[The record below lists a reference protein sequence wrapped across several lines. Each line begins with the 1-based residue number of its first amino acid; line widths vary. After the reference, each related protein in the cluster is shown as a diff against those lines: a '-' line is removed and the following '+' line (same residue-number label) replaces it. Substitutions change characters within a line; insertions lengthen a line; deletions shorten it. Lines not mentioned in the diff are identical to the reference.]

1 MNKSEKLP
9 EIRKEAF
16 TKARESLGL
25 STKDLSGMACLSVRQ
40 IEQIEN
46 GESGSFYGAQVK
58 FTAAKK
64 VAGLLKLTPEDAFD
78 FSGIA
83 QPVKAVEVEEK
94 LQEETKASAVEKK
107 AKSEKTKEKDQT
119 KVTEQ
124 ATETKETKETNEVA
138 SQTPVSAPKAE
149 KPSARKVTES
159 VLDYSVKSKASV
171 DPKKKMFLLLAIA
184 AAVIFSIVN
193 LRPLFFPEPVKEEV
207 VIIQEVV
214 PETPPA
220 SAPAEPATASQ
231 PATALPTAAT
241 QPVVAAASTECPAA
255 DAAAM
260 NYKPDAPKKAG
271 DMVYLQSKTAQT
283 VCVVDATGKTQNKM
297 LEPGVG
303 ASVYGK
309 PPFKVLTGG
318 LNQVDLYYQGAKV
331 RTGNTTSKTIIL
343 EPAEIIQAPAP
354 STSTDSQLR

>member
-1 MNKSEKLP
+1 VNKSEKLP

-46 GESGSFYGAQVK
+46 GESSSFYGAQVK

-78 FSGIA
+78 FSGVV
-83 QPVKAVEVEEK
+83 QPVKPAEVEEK
-94 LQEETKASAVEKK
+94 SQEETKASAADKK
-107 AKSEKTKEKDQT
+107 AKPEKTKEKNQAKETEQT
-119 KVTEQ
+119 KELVSQ
-124 ATETKETKETNEVA
+124 APAAE
-138 SQTPVSAPKAE
+138 PKAE
-149 KPSARKVTES
+149 KPIARKVTES

-171 DPKKKMFLLLAIA
+171 DPKKKIILLLAIT
-184 AAVIFSIVN
+184 AAVIFSVVN

-220 SAPAEPATASQ
+220 SAPAEPAPAAQ
-231 PATALPTAAT
+231 PATSVPVPAT
-241 QPVVAAASTECPAA
+241 QPVAAASVECPPA
-255 DAAAM
+255 DASAL

-331 RTGNTTSKTIIL
+331 RTGNTSSKTIIL
-343 EPAEIIQAPAP
+343 EPAEIVQTIAPAP
-354 STSTDSQLR
+354 STDSQLR

>member
-1 MNKSEKLP
+1 VNKSEKLP

-46 GESGSFYGAQVK
+46 GESSSFYGAQVK

-78 FSGIA
+78 FSGVV
-83 QPVKAVEVEEK
+83 QPVKPAEVEEK
-94 LQEETKASAVEKK
+94 LQEETKASAAEKK
-107 AKSEKTKEKDQT
+107 AKPEKTKEKNQAKETEQT
-119 KVTEQ
+119 KELVSQ
-124 ATETKETKETNEVA
+124 APAAE
-138 SQTPVSAPKAE
+138 PKAE
-149 KPSARKVTES
+149 KPIARKVTES

-171 DPKKKMFLLLAIA
+171 DPKKKIILLLAIT
-184 AAVIFSIVN
+184 AAVIFSVVN

-220 SAPAEPATASQ
+220 SAPAEPAPAAQ
-231 PATALPTAAT
+231 PATSVPVPAT
-241 QPVVAAASTECPAA
+241 QPVAAASVECPPA
-255 DAAAM
+255 DASAL

-331 RTGNTTSKTIIL
+331 RTGNTSSKTIIL
-343 EPAEIIQAPAP
+343 EPAEIVQTVAPAP
-354 STSTDSQLR
+354 STDSQLR

>member
-25 STKDLSGMACLSVRQ
+25 SAKDLSGMSCFSVRQ
-40 IEQIEN
+40 IEQIES
-46 GESGSFYGAQVK
+46 GESSSFYGAQVK
-58 FTAAKK
+58 FTAAKR
-64 VAGLLKLTPEDAFD
+64 VAELLKLKPEEAFD
-78 FSGIA
+78 FSGVV
-83 QPVKAVEVEEK
+83 QPVSPAEVEEK
-94 LQEETKASAVEKK
+94 LQEETKASAAEKK
-107 AKSEKTKEKDQT
+107 AKPEKVKERNQ
-119 KVTEQ
+119 V
-124 ATETKETKETNEVA
+124 KEIPEEKAEEKEA
-138 SQTPVSAPKAE
+138 TPVAKVAEPQAE
-149 KPSARKVTES
+149 KSDAKKITPSVI
-159 VLDYSVKSKASV
+159 DYSVKSKASV
-171 DPKKKMFLLLAIA
+171 DPKKKIFLLLAIA
-184 AAVIFSIVN
+184 AAVIFSVVN

-220 SAPAEPATASQ
+220 STPAEPAPAAQ
-231 PATALPTAAT
+231 PATPLPSPAT
-241 QPVVAAASTECPAA
+241 QPIAAASIECPPA
-255 DAAAM
+255 DASAL

-283 VCVVDATGKTQNKM
+283 ICVVDATGKTQNKM

-318 LNQVDLYYQGAKV
+318 LNQVDLYFQGAKV
-331 RTGNTTSKTIIL
+331 RIGNTSSKTIIL
-343 EPAEIIQAPAP
+343 EPAEIVQSVAPA
-354 STSTDSQLR
+354 TSTDSQLR

>member
-1 MNKSEKLP
+1 
-9 EIRKEAF
+9 
-16 TKARESLGL
+16 
-25 STKDLSGMACLSVRQ
+25 MACLSVRQ

-46 GESGSFYGAQVK
+46 GEISSFYGTQVK

-83 QPVKAVEVEEK
+83 QSAKADVEEK
-94 LQEETKASAVEKK
+94 LQVETKASAVEKK
-107 AKSEKTKEKDQT
+107 TKPEKESQQTQEKVEEKSVAAAEKAAESKPEKTID
-119 KVTEQ
+119 
-124 ATETKETKETNEVA
+124 
-138 SQTPVSAPKAE
+138 
-149 KPSARKVTES
+149 RKITES
-159 VLDYSVKSKASV
+159 VVDYRVQSKAKA
-171 DPKKKMFLLLAIA
+171 DPKKKIILLLAIA

-207 VIIQEVV
+207 VIIQEVA
-214 PETPPA
+214 PE
-220 SAPAEPATASQ
+220 SAPINVPAEPVASATA
-231 PATALPTAAT
+231 PAAVPVTTPAAVSAECPTAD
-241 QPVVAAASTECPAA
+241 AS
-255 DAAAM
+255 AM

-331 RTGNTTSKTIIL
+331 RTGNTSSKTIIL
-343 EPAEIIQAPAP
+343 ESAEIIQPAAP
-354 STSTDSQLR
+354 SASSDSQLR

>member
-25 STKDLSGMACLSVRQ
+25 SAKDLSGMSCFSVRQ
-40 IEQIEN
+40 IEQIES
-46 GESGSFYGAQVK
+46 GESSSFYGAQVK
-58 FTAAKK
+58 FTAAKR
-64 VAGLLKLTPEDAFD
+64 VAELLKLKPEEAFD
-78 FSGIA
+78 FSGVA
-83 QPVKAVEVEEK
+83 QPVSPAEVEEK
-94 LQEETKASAVEKK
+94 LQEETKASAAEKK
-107 AKSEKTKEKDQT
+107 AKPEKVKERNQ
-119 KVTEQ
+119 V
-124 ATETKETKETNEVA
+124 KEIPEEKAEEKEA
-138 SQTPVSAPKAE
+138 TPVAKVAEPQAE
-149 KPSARKVTES
+149 KSDAKKITPSVI
-159 VLDYSVKSKASV
+159 DYSVKSKASV
-171 DPKKKMFLLLAIA
+171 DPKKKIFLLLAIA
-184 AAVIFSIVN
+184 AAVIFSVVN

-220 SAPAEPATASQ
+220 STPAEPAPAAQ
-231 PATALPTAAT
+231 PATPLPSPAT
-241 QPVVAAASTECPAA
+241 QPIAAASIECPPA
-255 DAAAM
+255 DASAL

-283 VCVVDATGKTQNKM
+283 ICVVDATGKTQNKM

-318 LNQVDLYYQGAKV
+318 LNQVDLYFQGAKV
-331 RTGNTTSKTIIL
+331 RIGNTSSKTIIL
-343 EPAEIIQAPAP
+343 EPAEIVQSVAPA
-354 STSTDSQLR
+354 TSTDSQLR

>member
-1 MNKSEKLP
+1 MS
-9 EIRKEAF
+9 
-16 TKARESLGL
+16 
-25 STKDLSGMACLSVRQ
+25 CLSVRQ

-46 GESGSFYGAQVK
+46 GESSSFYGAQVK

-83 QPVKAVEVEEK
+83 QPAKVDEVEK

-107 AKSEKTKEKDQT
+107 ANSEKELQQAQEKVEEKST
-119 KVTEQ
+119 APAAKAIEPKP
-124 ATETKETKETNEVA
+124 ETKIT
-138 SQTPVSAPKAE
+138 
-149 KPSARKVTES
+149 RKITES
-159 VLDYSVKSKASV
+159 VVDYRVQSKVKI
-171 DPKKKMFLLLAIA
+171 DPKKKFFLLLVIA
-184 AAVIFSIVN
+184 ATVIFAVIN

-207 VIIQEVV
+207 VIIEEVV
-214 PETPPA
+214 PEPPPA
-220 SAPAEPATASQ
+220 SAAAEPA
-231 PATALPTAAT
+231 ATTVPTPTA
-241 QPVVAAASTECPAA
+241 QPVAAAISTECPAA
-255 DAAAM
+255 DASAL

-271 DMVYLQSKTAQT
+271 DTVYLQSKTAQT
-283 VCVVDATGKTQNKM
+283 VCVVDATGKTQTKT

-303 ASVYGK
+303 VSIYGK

-343 EPAEIIQAPAP
+343 EPAEIVQTSAPL
-354 STSTDSQLR
+354 TSTDSQLR

>member
-1 MNKSEKLP
+1 MNKSDKLP

-46 GESGSFYGAQVK
+46 GESSSFYGAQVK

-78 FSGIA
+78 FSGVV
-83 QPVKAVEVEEK
+83 QPVKPAEVEEK
-94 LQEETKASAVEKK
+94 LQEETKASAAEKK
-107 AKSEKTKEKDQT
+107 AKPEKTKEKNQAKETEQT
-119 KVTEQ
+119 KELVSQ
-124 ATETKETKETNEVA
+124 APAAE
-138 SQTPVSAPKAE
+138 PKAE
-149 KPSARKVTES
+149 KPIARKVTES

-171 DPKKKMFLLLAIA
+171 DPKKKIILLLAIT
-184 AAVIFSIVN
+184 AAVIFSVVN

-220 SAPAEPATASQ
+220 SAPAEPAPAAQ
-231 PATALPTAAT
+231 PATSVPVPAT
-241 QPVVAAASTECPAA
+241 QPVAAASVECPPA
-255 DAAAM
+255 DASAL

-271 DMVYLQSKTAQT
+271 DMVYLQSKTAQN

-331 RTGNTTSKTIIL
+331 RTGNTSSKTIIL
-343 EPAEIIQAPAP
+343 EPAEIVQTVAPAP
-354 STSTDSQLR
+354 STDSQLR

>member
-46 GESGSFYGAQVK
+46 GESSSFYGAQVK

-78 FSGIA
+78 FSGVV
-83 QPVKAVEVEEK
+83 QPVKPAEVEEK
-94 LQEETKASAVEKK
+94 LQEETKASAAEKK
-107 AKSEKTKEKDQT
+107 AKPEKTKEKNQAKETEQT
-119 KVTEQ
+119 KELVSQ
-124 ATETKETKETNEVA
+124 APAAE
-138 SQTPVSAPKAE
+138 PKSE
-149 KPSARKVTES
+149 KPIARKVTES

-171 DPKKKMFLLLAIA
+171 DPKKKIILLLAIT
-184 AAVIFSIVN
+184 AAVIFSVVN

-220 SAPAEPATASQ
+220 SAPAEPAPAAQ
-231 PATALPTAAT
+231 PATSVPVPAT
-241 QPVVAAASTECPAA
+241 QPVAAASVECPPA
-255 DAAAM
+255 DASAL

-331 RTGNTTSKTIIL
+331 RTGNTSSKTIIL
-343 EPAEIIQAPAP
+343 EPAEIVQTVAPTP
-354 STSTDSQLR
+354 STDSQLR

>member
-1 MNKSEKLP
+1 
-9 EIRKEAF
+9 
-16 TKARESLGL
+16 
-25 STKDLSGMACLSVRQ
+25 MACLSVRQ

-46 GESGSFYGAQVK
+46 GEISSFYGTQVK

-83 QPVKAVEVEEK
+83 QSAKADVEEK
-94 LQEETKASAVEKK
+94 LQVETKTSAVEKK
-107 AKSEKTKEKDQT
+107 TKPEKESQQTQEKVEEKSVAAAEKAAESKPEKTI
-119 KVTEQ
+119 
-124 ATETKETKETNEVA
+124 
-138 SQTPVSAPKAE
+138 
-149 KPSARKVTES
+149 ARKITES
-159 VLDYSVKSKASV
+159 VVDYRVQSKAKA
-171 DPKKKMFLLLAIA
+171 DPKKKIILLLAIT

-193 LRPLFFPEPVKEEV
+193 LRPLFFPEPVKEGV
-207 VIIQEVV
+207 VIIQEVAPV
-214 PETPPA
+214 PAPIN
-220 SAPAEPATASQ
+220 APAEPVPSATA
-231 PATALPTAAT
+231 PAAVPAPAPAPAPAAVSAECPTAD
-241 QPVVAAASTECPAA
+241 AS
-255 DAAAM
+255 AM

-318 LNQVDLYYQGAKV
+318 LNQVDLYYQGAQV
-331 RTGNTTSKTIIL
+331 RTGNTSSKTIIL
-343 EPAEIIQAPAP
+343 ESAEIIQPAAP
-354 STSTDSQLR
+354 SASSDSQLRQPK

>member
-46 GESGSFYGAQVK
+46 GESSSFYGAQVK

-78 FSGIA
+78 FSGVA
-83 QPVKAVEVEEK
+83 QPVKPAEVEEK
-94 LQEETKASAVEKK
+94 LQEETKASAAEKK
-107 AKSEKTKEKDQT
+107 AKPEKTKEKNQAKETEQT
-119 KVTEQ
+119 KELVSQ
-124 ATETKETKETNEVA
+124 APAAE
-138 SQTPVSAPKAE
+138 PKAE
-149 KPSARKVTES
+149 KPIARKVTES

-171 DPKKKMFLLLAIA
+171 DPKKKIILLLAIT
-184 AAVIFSIVN
+184 AAVIFSVVN

-220 SAPAEPATASQ
+220 SAPAEPAPAAQ
-231 PATALPTAAT
+231 PATSVPVPAT
-241 QPVVAAASTECPAA
+241 QPVAAASVECPPA
-255 DAAAM
+255 DASAL

-331 RTGNTTSKTIIL
+331 RTGNTSSKTIIL
-343 EPAEIIQAPAP
+343 EPAEIVQTVAPAP
-354 STSTDSQLR
+354 STDSQLR